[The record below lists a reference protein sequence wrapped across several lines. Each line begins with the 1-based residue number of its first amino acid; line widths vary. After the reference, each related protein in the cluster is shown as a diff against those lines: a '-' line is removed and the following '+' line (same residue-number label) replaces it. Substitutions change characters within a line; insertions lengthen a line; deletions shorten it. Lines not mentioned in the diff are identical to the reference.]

1 MNSNEPDDTL
11 LRLTLP
17 LLEIDAR
24 SLPVSTEMFVKSLNE
39 YINQERDR
47 TGLRL
52 FSLIDQA
59 KMVNELKVRHMGSP
73 RSLLFEPSGHLPHRT
88 HSSQAGQ
95 T

>member
-39 YINQERDR
+39 YINQEKDR

-59 KMVNELKVRHMGSP
+59 KSLGETYQRIELILRRLDKHD
-73 RSLLFEPSGHLPHRT
+73 HA
-88 HSSQAGQ
+88 SSEE
-95 T
+95 